1 MAARGS
7 NRAYRRCLDDSE
19 IPSGAIVAVLGTS
32 LTVSRASS
40 YYIHAVLAVP
50 MAEQFRLAP
59 VRVFGA
65 SSMAMV
71 VSAMIGPCASARID
85 GAGGAS

>member
-1 MAARGS
+1 MT
-7 NRAYRRCLDDSE
+7 
-19 IPSGAIVAVLGTS
+19 IPRSPPERPGAIVAALGTS

-40 YYIHAVLAVP
+40 YHIHAVLAVP

-65 SSMAMV
+65 FSMAMV
-71 VSAMIGPCASARID
+71 VSAMIGPWAGARID